1 MEQKSIDI
9 QEVLEIGNHDSLLLF
24 GSDVQRELNEV
35 SKMLASMVMKSDVN
49 IEDLIQNLISEITDF
64 QNQLESTS
72 NKCIPWLKKGRKEKA
87 IRKYSGIIVY
97 IDKVELLLKIQET
110 QLIKESKI
118 LEKLEL
124 TTEEAIQ
131 TLEQIT
137 SYAEKVL
144 RKKQFIN
151 TDDNNLEEWYVRL
164 TKKIDD
170 LKISHTL
177 AIQSKTQV
185 IIMRQNARQL
195 IDKIIVAIS
204 GTIPIWRNQ
213 VSLLLE
219 VQKLN
224 ENKLLQV
231 NETFKNSLDELLET
245 ENKEINARKEIMNSC
260 L

>member
-9 QEVLEIGNHDSLLLF
+9 QEVLEIGNHNSLLLF
-24 GSDVQRELNEV
+24 GSDVQRELSEV
-35 SKMLASMVMKSDVN
+35 SKMLASVVMNSDVN
-49 IEDLIQNLISEITDF
+49 IENLIQNLISEITGF
-64 QNQLESTS
+64 QNQLESKS
-72 NKCIPWLKKGRKEKA
+72 NRGISWLKKGRKEKA

-124 TTEEAIQ
+124 KMEEAIQ
-131 TLEQIT
+131 TLEQII

-144 RKKQFIN
+144 RKKQFIS
-151 TDDNNLEEWYVRL
+151 TDDNDLEEWYVRL

-170 LKISHTL
+170 LKISHTI
-177 AIQSKTQV
+177 AIQSKAQV
-185 IIMRQNARQL
+185 ILMKQSARQL

-204 GTIPIWRNQ
+204 GTIPVWRNQ

-245 ENKEINARKEIMNSC
+245 ENKEINARKEIMDSC

>member
-24 GSDVQRELNEV
+24 GSDVQRELSEV
-35 SKMLASMVMKSDVN
+35 SKMLASVVMNSDVN
-49 IEDLIQNLISEITDF
+49 IENLIQNLISEITDF
-64 QNQLESTS
+64 QNQLESKS
-72 NKCIPWLKKGRKEKA
+72 NRGIPWLKKGMKEKA

-124 TTEEAIQ
+124 KMEEAIQ
-131 TLEQIT
+131 TLEQII

-144 RKKQFIN
+144 RKKQFIS
-151 TDDNNLEEWYVRL
+151 TDDNDLEEWYVRL

-170 LKISHTL
+170 LKISHTI
-177 AIQSKTQV
+177 AIQSKAQV
-185 IIMRQNARQL
+185 ILMKQSARQL

-204 GTIPIWRNQ
+204 GTIPVWRNQ

-245 ENKEINARKEIMNSC
+245 ENKEINARKEIMDSC

>member
-24 GSDVQRELNEV
+24 GSDVQRELSEV
-35 SKMLASMVMKSDVN
+35 SKMLASVVVNSDVN
-49 IEDLIQNLISEITDF
+49 IENLIQNLISEITDF
-64 QNQLESTS
+64 QNQLESKS
-72 NKCIPWLKKGRKEKA
+72 NRGIPWLKKGRKEKA

-124 TTEEAIQ
+124 KMEEAIQ
-131 TLEQIT
+131 TLEQII
-137 SYAEKVL
+137 SYAEEVL
-144 RKKQFIN
+144 RKKQFIS
-151 TDDNNLEEWYVRL
+151 TDDNDLEEWYVRL

-170 LKISHTL
+170 LKISHTI
-177 AIQSKTQV
+177 AIQSEAQV
-185 IIMRQNARQL
+185 ILMKQSARQL

-204 GTIPIWRNQ
+204 GTIPVWRNQ

-245 ENKEINARKEIMNSC
+245 ENKEINARKEIMDSC

>member
-1 MEQKSIDI
+1 M
-9 QEVLEIGNHDSLLLF
+9 
-24 GSDVQRELNEV
+24 
-35 SKMLASMVMKSDVN
+35 
-49 IEDLIQNLISEITDF
+49 
-64 QNQLESTS
+64 
-72 NKCIPWLKKGRKEKA
+72 
-87 IRKYSGIIVY
+87 
-97 IDKVELLLKIQET
+97 
-110 QLIKESKI
+110 
-118 LEKLEL
+118 
-124 TTEEAIQ
+124 EEAIR
-131 TLEQIT
+131 TLDQII
-137 SYAEKVL
+137 SYAESVL

>member
-87 IRKYSGIIVY
+87 IRKYSGIIEY

-124 TTEEAIQ
+124 KMEEAIR
-131 TLEQIT
+131 TLDQII
-137 SYAEKVL
+137 SYAESVL

>member
-1 MEQKSIDI
+1 M
-9 QEVLEIGNHDSLLLF
+9 
-24 GSDVQRELNEV
+24 
-35 SKMLASMVMKSDVN
+35 
-49 IEDLIQNLISEITDF
+49 
-64 QNQLESTS
+64 
-72 NKCIPWLKKGRKEKA
+72 
-87 IRKYSGIIVY
+87 Y

-124 TTEEAIQ
+124 KMEEAIQ
-131 TLEQIT
+131 TLEQII

-144 RKKQFIN
+144 RKKQFIS
-151 TDDNNLEEWYVRL
+151 TDDNDLEEWYIRL

-170 LKISHTL
+170 LKISHTI
-177 AIQSKTQV
+177 AIQSKAQV
-185 IIMRQNARQL
+185 ILMKQSARQL

-204 GTIPIWRNQ
+204 GTIPVWRNQ

-231 NETFKNSLDELLET
+231 NEIFKNSLDELLET
-245 ENKEINARKEIMNSC
+245 ENKEINARKEIMDSC

>member
-124 TTEEAIQ
+124 KMEEAIR
-131 TLEQIT
+131 TLDQII
-137 SYAEKVL
+137 SYAESVL

-151 TDDNNLEEWYVRL
+151 TNLEEWYVRL

-177 AIQSKTQV
+177 AIQSKAQV

-219 VQKLN
+219 VQKIN

-245 ENKEINARKEIMNSC
+245 ENKEINARKEIMDSC

>member
-24 GSDVQRELNEV
+24 GSDVQRELNEM

-124 TTEEAIQ
+124 KMEEAIR
-131 TLEQIT
+131 TLDQII
-137 SYAEKVL
+137 SYAESVL

-177 AIQSKTQV
+177 AIQSKAQV
-185 IIMRQNARQL
+185 ILMRQNARQL

-245 ENKEINARKEIMNSC
+245 ENKEINARKEIMDFC